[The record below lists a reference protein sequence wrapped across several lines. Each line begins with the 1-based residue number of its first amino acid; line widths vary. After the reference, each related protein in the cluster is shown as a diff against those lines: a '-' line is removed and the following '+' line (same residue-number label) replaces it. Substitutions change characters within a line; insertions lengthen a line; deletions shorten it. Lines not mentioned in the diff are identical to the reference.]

1 MNRNKRPMTSTL
13 AKKKHK
19 EVRSAQ
25 NQYPARNIKVNSDAL
40 TEKEL
45 YKMYPKRKA
54 PKTAKTAKKKTA
66 PKRKIGSKVSKRTTC
81 GTVSE
86 KSPPA
91 NIHREGKVWAK
102 TVVKQSVSKGK
113 TLSRAQTKRKA

>member
-1 MNRNKRPMTSTL
+1 MNRNKRPMTNTL

-25 NQYPARNIKVNSDAL
+25 AKYPARKTKMEPDPL

-54 PKTAKTAKKKTA
+54 PKTAKKKTA

-91 NIHREGKVWAK
+91 SIHREGKVWAK
-102 TVVKQSVSKGK
+102 TLVKQSVSKRK
-113 TLSRAQTKRKA
+113 TLSRAQSKR